1 MKCQSKAEEALKKQ
15 IKIIDQ
21 RIKDLNVSRDVI
33 TEQIK
38 ALTFIRDQLDTEVGL
53 LEKARIKASTDR
65 KP

>member
-1 MKCQSKAEEALKKQ
+1 MKRQSKAEEALKKQ

-53 LEKARIKASTDR
+53 LEKAGIKASTDR

>member
-1 MKCQSKAEEALKKQ
+1 MKRQSKAEEVLKKQ

-21 RIKDLNVSRDVI
+21 RIKDLYASRDAI

-38 ALTFIRDQLDTEVGL
+38 ASTFIRDQLDNEVGL
-53 LEKARIKASTDR
+53 LEKARVKASTDR

>member
-1 MKCQSKAEEALKKQ
+1 MKRQSKAEEALKKQ

-21 RIKDLNVSRDVI
+21 RIKDLNVSRDAI

-38 ALTFIRDQLDTEVGL
+38 ASTFIRDQLDTEVGL

>member
-21 RIKDLNVSRDVI
+21 RIKDLNVSRVVI

>member
-1 MKCQSKAEEALKKQ
+1 MKRQSKAEEALKKQ

>member
-53 LEKARIKASTDR
+53 LEKAGIKASTDR

>member
-38 ALTFIRDQLDTEVGL
+38 ALTFIRDQIDTEVGL
-53 LEKARIKASTDR
+53 LEKAGIKASTDR